1 MLAGSVAI
9 QATSG
14 SRIPHDTS
22 HKASSANGAVLDCI
36 QPLSGWWMYNQEDPA
51 KFEARKMEMED
62 IKAEMRAL
70 ESTGKFQ
77 GNERCRWFDIHGRHY
92 ELNQY

>member
-1 MLAGSVAI
+1 
-9 QATSG
+9 
-14 SRIPHDTS
+14 
-22 HKASSANGAVLDCI
+22 
-36 QPLSGWWMYNQEDPA
+36 MYNQEDPA